1 MERAEN
7 AMTFIV
13 RIAAG
18 GPGRLRGVVERVR
31 TGRKEQVHTAEDI
44 GRVIAAMALGEE
56 EAMSL
61 RGKHAL
67 VTGGSRGIG
76 RGIVLKLAEC
86 GARVAVHYYANEAAA
101 KETLERVR
109 KYGADGFLV
118 QADVSRADEVRR
130 MFTEVRQRFGTL
142 DVFVAS
148 ARPELAKFYQ
158 KPMEISLEAWD
169 HALDSQAKAFLVG
182 AREAAGFMGEGG
194 RIVALTYAPG
204 AQKGTW
210 QPWIAMGSAKAAL
223 ESLVRYLAV
232 TLAPR
237 GITVNSVSPGLTED
251 SVLNSLPQP
260 VVDTAHAWHASG
272 WTPMGRMG
280 TPADIGN
287 VVALLCSPEAGWIT
301 GQLVYA
307 DGGASL
313 VDPFMPL
320 EIQRG

>member
-1 MERAEN
+1 
-7 AMTFIV
+7 MTFIV
-13 RIAAG
+13 RIASS

-31 TGRKEQVHTAEDI
+31 TGRKEQVHTVEDI

-56 EAMSL
+56 KAMSL

-76 RGIVLKLAEC
+76 RGIALKLAEC
-86 GARVAVHYYANEAAA
+86 GAQVAVHYYVNEAAA

-109 KYGADGFLV
+109 KHGADGFLV
-118 QADVSRADEVRR
+118 QADVSRPDDVRR
-130 MFTEVRQRFGTL
+130 MFAEVRQRFGTL
-142 DVFVAS
+142 DAFVAN

-158 KPMEISLEAWD
+158 TPMEISLEAWD

-182 AREAAGFMGEGG
+182 AREAAGFMGAGG

-210 QPWIAMGSAKAAL
+210 QPWVAMGSAKAAL

-237 GITVNSVSPGLTED
+237 GITVNSVSPGLTDD
-251 SVLNSLPQP
+251 SVLNGLPQP
-260 VVDTAHAWHASG
+260 VVDTARAWHASG

-280 TPADIGN
+280 TSADIGN
-287 VVALLCSPEAGWIT
+287 VVALLCSPDAGWIT
-301 GQLVYA
+301 GQVIYA

-313 VDPFMPL
+313 VDTLMPL